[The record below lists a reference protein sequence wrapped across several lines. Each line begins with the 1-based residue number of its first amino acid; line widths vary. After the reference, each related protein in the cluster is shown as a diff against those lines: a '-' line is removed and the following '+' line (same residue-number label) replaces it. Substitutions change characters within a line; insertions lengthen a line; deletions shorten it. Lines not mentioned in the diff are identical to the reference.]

1 MNIFGAAIEDNVF
14 YVNDECVA
22 GFGLGGSHTD
32 GIAHDFDEG
41 IKNMLNKVGHNWK
54 GYSIDLCK

>member
-41 IKNMLNKVGHNWK
+41 IKNMLNKVGHN
-54 GYSIDLCK
+54 